1 MGQWVAVHFSHKI
14 GIHRVSVY
22 PAASSSSASTSITGM
37 SGHRCWPG
45 APWKHL
51 LTFVFYYRFLSS
63 DSAGVWI
70 LLPSPSHCILDYTLK
85 IHPGGSA
92 IKNPPAMQETRVR
105 FIGQEDRL
113 EKGMATHSSV
123 LVWRI
128 RWAEEPGG
136 LQTTGSQRVGHD
148 WVTSLHF
155 ASLQLWRRWRW
166 IISDSICYLKTW
178 LIVRIVWIIV
188 RNTNN

>member
-128 RWAEEPGG
+128 SGTEEPGG
-136 LQTTGSQRVGHD
+136 LPSIGSQRIGHSRATKHRHR
-148 WVTSLHF
+148 VRF
-155 ASLQLWRRWRW
+155 
-166 IISDSICYLKTW
+166 TW
-178 LIVRIVWIIV
+178 QREI
-188 RNTNN
+188 